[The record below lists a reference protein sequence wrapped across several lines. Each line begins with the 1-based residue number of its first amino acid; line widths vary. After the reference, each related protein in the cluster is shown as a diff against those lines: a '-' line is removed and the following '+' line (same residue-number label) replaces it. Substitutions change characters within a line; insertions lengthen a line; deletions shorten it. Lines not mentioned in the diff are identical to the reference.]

1 MGMDESMKPFETGSG
16 LDLDPSRAQFRIKSP
31 LDKPV
36 GAFGS
41 PLEPISDRVRS
52 EIAMVVYFE
61 EMEKVFA
68 ELMAIEQELLAMYEF
83 CMGLRFDAYQVFEI
97 LEDLHIRFSDIEDR
111 LVAIR
116 IPSPDG
122 EFRPSDDD
130 KILRRNPLSLAK
142 L

>member
-1 MGMDESMKPFETGSG
+1 MKPFETGSG
-16 LDLDPSRAQFRIKSP
+16 LDLDPSRAQFKIKSA
-31 LDKPV
+31 LDEPV

-52 EIAMVVYFE
+52 EIAMVVYYE

-68 ELMAIEQELLAMYEF
+68 QLTAIEQELLALYEF
-83 CMGLRFDAYQVFEI
+83 CMGLRFDAYQVFEL
-97 LEDLHIRFSDIEDR
+97 LEDLHVRFTELETK

-122 EFRPSDDD
+122 EYRPSDDD
-130 KILRRNPLSLAK
+130 KVLHRNPLSLAR

>member
-16 LDLDPSRAQFRIKSP
+16 LDLDPYRAQFRIESP

-52 EIAMVVYFE
+52 EIAMVVYYE
-61 EMEKVFA
+61 EMESIFR
-68 ELMAIEQELLAMYEF
+68 ELTAIEQELLVYYEF
-83 CMGLRFDAYQVFEI
+83 CMGLRFNAYQVFELI
-97 LEDLHIRFSDIEDR
+97 EDLYIRFTELEAK

-130 KILRRNPLSLAK
+130 KVLHRNPLSLAR